1 MNAEASL
8 KKILL
13 QVQKL
18 DKVEQVT
25 LLKKITSMLH
35 EEEEKSEL
43 IKLSDIS
50 GVGSFLWSK
59 VDIDQYVDEE
69 RQW

>member
-1 MNAEASL
+1 MNAEVSL

-35 EEEEKSEL
+35 DEEEKSAL

-59 VDIDQYVDEE
+59 IDIDQYVDDE